1 MLQLLGLDKSWS
13 LYLHTKFVK
22 AHSIN
27 YRVLLY
33 AVNLCKACR
42 VKMTCMPCELEFK
55 RRRRKKGNK
64 VVPSRVSDC
73 SSHFSFSLSFSFLS
87 LSLSHAPP
95 KVSISKLV
103 SISSL
108 EKIKKFLHLVKTNH
122 ARFFLARRHLG
133 LRHSVIVG
141 SLSQRL
147 LAQDLK
153 LRFSVTTKINRFL
166 SHSQF
171 SLSCLISHVTFLS
184 LSLSQ
189 GIGDAGKG
197 DRGRQW

>member
-33 AVNLCKACR
+33 AVNLCKTCR

-87 LSLSHAPP
+87 LSLDQ
-95 KVSISKLV
+95 SISLLHSQV
-103 SISSL
+103 DNTSRGGGEAMANLILPSTYSTGTL
-108 EKIKKFLHLVKTNH
+108 PPPTEGKKRRVKEMLLP
-122 ARFFLARRHLG
+122 RLG
-133 LRHSVIVG
+133 LEGVDPIPCRWG
-141 SLSQRL
+141 STPN
-147 LAQDLK
+147 
-153 LRFSVTTKINRFL
+153 FNIINYFL
-166 SHSQF
+166 IF
-171 SLSCLISHVTFLS
+171 Y
-184 LSLSQ
+184 
-189 GIGDAGKG
+189 
-197 DRGRQW
+197 